1 MTVPEPEVVSAAT
14 AAPGDLRQLADNHDH
29 ASLSTEERAS
39 RGYIV
44 LYALALFGVCLALL
58 APALVGLALKVR
70 EIAGPD
76 EQAGA
81 LGLVAGIGALFALV
95 ANPIVGRL
103 SDRTTSRWGQ
113 RRPWI
118 IGGVLVGLLALV
130 IIGTATSILLVLIGW
145 CLAQVG
151 FNATMSA
158 MSATIPDQVPEAR
171 RGTVSGVAAIAS
183 PIAILAGIAAYNVL
197 PFGVLAFALP
207 GVVAVILATI
217 FALAL
222 RDRRITR
229 AEVPAFRTRD
239 IFTSLVF
246 NPRKHPDFGWVWANR
261 FLMFFAYLG
270 TSTYLT
276 YFVIDRFDQTE
287 EQVPGVLLIAN
298 LCGTVGMVLASLL
311 GGFLSDRFRRR
322 RPFVT
327 ISGLIMVVG
336 LVIVALADSFPV
348 FYAGQLI
355 MGVGFGAYLAVDL
368 ALATLV
374 LPSPDDRAK
383 DLGVL
388 NIAQALPQSIAPA
401 IAPAIIAI
409 GMTTSV
415 GGYAVWFLFGGAL
428 AVIGA
433 FLIYKVKAV
442 R

>member
-1 MTVPEPEVVSAAT
+1 MTIPEPETFSVASSAPNAQ
-14 AAPGDLRQLADNHDH
+14 PPLADEVDKG
-29 ASLSTEERAS
+29 STSSGERAP
-39 RGYIV
+39 RGYI
-44 LYALALFGVCLALL
+44 LMYALALFGVCLALL

-81 LGLVAGIGALFALV
+81 LGLIAGIGALFALV
-95 ANPIVGRL
+95 ANPVVGRL

-118 IGGVLVGLLALV
+118 IGGVLIGLVALL
-130 IIGTATSILLVLIGW
+130 IIGMATSIPMLLIGW
-145 CLAQVG
+145 ALAQVG

-171 RGTVSGVAAIAS
+171 RGAVSGVAAIAS
-183 PIAILAGIAAYNVL
+183 PIAILVGIASYNVL
-197 PFGVLAFALP
+197 PFGVIAFVLP
-207 GVVAVILATI
+207 GVIAVVLAVV
-217 FALAL
+217 FALTL
-222 RDRRITR
+222 HDRRITR
-229 AEVPAFRTRD
+229 AEVPALRAGD

-246 NPRKHPDFGWVWANR
+246 NPRKYPDFGWVWANR
-261 FLMFFAYLG
+261 FLMFFAYFG
-270 TSTYLT
+270 MNTYLA
-276 YFVIDRFDQTE
+276 YFVIDRFDQTD
-287 EQVPGVLLIAN
+287 EQVPGVILIAT
-298 LCGTVGMVLASLL
+298 LCSTVGMVLASLL
-311 GGFLSDRFRRR
+311 GGFLSDKFRRR

-327 ISGLIMVVG
+327 IAGLVMVVG
-336 LVIVALADSFPV
+336 LVVVAFADDFTV

-355 MGVGFGAYLAVDL
+355 MGAGFGAYLAVDL

-374 LPSPDDRAK
+374 LPSSDDRAK

-388 NIAQALPQSIAPA
+388 NIAQALPQSIGPA

-415 GGYAVWFLFGGAL
+415 GGYAVWFLFGGAV

-433 FLIYKVKAV
+433 FMIYKVKAV

>member
-1 MTVPEPEVVSAAT
+1 MTIPEPELAASTTLPGRRSAHPEEGGGSAADGH
-14 AAPGDLRQLADNHDH
+14 AP
-29 ASLSTEERAS
+29 
-39 RGYIV
+39 RGYV
-44 LYALALFGVCLALL
+44 LLYALALFGVYLALL

-70 EIAGPD
+70 EITGPD
-76 EQAGA
+76 GQAAA
-81 LGLVAGIGALFALV
+81 LGLVAGVGALFALV
-95 ANPIVGRL
+95 ANPVVGRL

-118 IGGVLVGLLALV
+118 IGGVLVGLIALV
-130 IIGTATSILLVLIGW
+130 IIGTATNVWLLLIGW

-171 RGTVSGVAAIAS
+171 RGAVSGVAAIAS
-183 PIAILAGIAAYNVL
+183 PIAVLVGIGAYNVL
-197 PFGVLAFALP
+197 PFGVIAFAAP
-207 GVVAVILATI
+207 GVVAVVLAVV
-217 FALAL
+217 FALTL
-222 RDRRITR
+222 RDRRVTR
-229 AEVPAFRTRD
+229 AEVSAFRVRD
-239 IFTSLVF
+239 LATSLVF

-261 FLMFFAYLG
+261 FLMFFAYMG
-270 TSTYLT
+270 VTTYLT

-287 EQVPGVLLIAN
+287 GQVTGVLFVAN
-298 LCGTVGMVLASLL
+298 LCATVGTVVASLI
-311 GGFLSDRFRRR
+311 GGFLSDKFRRR

-327 ISGLIMVVG
+327 IAGLVMVVG
-336 LVIVALADSFPV
+336 LVVVALSDSFAV
-348 FYAGQLI
+348 FYTGQLI
-355 MGVGFGAYLAVDL
+355 MGIGFGAYLAVDL

-401 IAPAIIAI
+401 VAPTIIAI
-409 GMTTSV
+409 GAATSI
-415 GGYAVWFLFGGAL
+415 GGYAAWFLFGGAL

-433 FLIYKVKAV
+433 FMIYKVKAV